1 MLSVSSSA
9 ALYSREMHMLR
20 LPRLLRP
27 VPMKV
32 AADVHG
38 RRQRRQPHRC
48 RRLAPLEAAFAAPA
62 DTGDSGTAAAG
73 RLPSR

>member
-27 VPMKV
+27 VSMKV
-32 AADVHG
+32 VADMRG

-48 RRLAPLEAAFAAPA
+48 SRLAPFAAPS
-62 DTGDSGTAAAG
+62 DTCDSGTAAAG
-73 RLPSR
+73 RLPLP